1 MKRTNSNDL
10 YRMLVMF
17 LAAMILTIGIAS
29 AQQPTGEVCNDC
41 AELGRIAATKQLEA
55 IQAAQLVPK
64 IADMLA
70 EANGLTKSAKA
81 DYDIADTAAHFAAE
95 AKNPAERAEQEAIHD
110 KWQARAEADTQKA
123 ADLRDK

>member
-17 LAAMILTIGIAS
+17 LAAMILTIGIAF

-70 EANGLTKSAKA
+70 EAAGLEKSA
-81 DYDIADTAAHFAAE
+81 DTDSRIAASAGHFAE
-95 AKNPAERAEQEAIHD
+95 VAKTDADRAEQQALHD
-110 KWQARAEADTQKA
+110 K
-123 ADLRDK
+123 